1 MHDVGASSTFG
12 RFMKKLFFAALAAFT
27 PFVHANWE
35 YTRFGMSH
43 EELQAAIKKA
53 GAKVETTM
61 TGIGTSHVSNGRAYD
76 VEFLT
81 SGFQG
86 PLAQVRLKPVDMK
99 QCAAVR
105 QDLISRHGP
114 ANRTS
119 NTTMQGT
126 VVGNK
131 ERWDNVRGS
140 QITLS
145 NSVSGNCWID
155 YNAAQ

>member
-1 MHDVGASSTFG
+1 
-12 RFMKKLFFAALAAFT
+12 MKKLFVAALAAFA

-61 TGIGTSHVSNGRAYD
+61 TGIGTSYVSNGHAYD

-81 SGFQG
+81 SGFRG

-99 QCAAVR
+99 QCPAVR
-105 QDLISRHGP
+105 LDLISRHGP
-114 ANRTS
+114 ANGTAT
-119 NTTMQGT
+119 TTMQGT

-131 ERWDNVRGS
+131 ERWNNVRGS

-145 NSVSGNCWID
+145 TSVIGDCWID
-155 YNAAQ
+155 YNAAR